1 MTVAVVTDSSSC
13 LPATLAAER
22 GIALVPLHVLVDGID
37 HREGVDDIPEQSTSG
52 KPVTTAGASPGEL
65 TEVYAAALERSRGAG
80 VVALHISRGLSSTW
94 EAARQAADHVGSAV
108 RVVDS
113 ASAGMGLGFA
123 VLAAAATAAGG
134 AELDE
139 VYHDAVAASTTSR
152 CFIVVDRLDHL
163 RRGGRIGTA
172 AALLGTAL
180 AMKPVLHISDGKL
193 VLREKTRTSSKAL
206 HKLVDAAVAAAAEV
220 GDESGGCARGAPHA
234 VPGAGRGRGR
244 DADLPNSALDQHRCV
259 PLRCRSRRSCRP
271 GRGRRRRGSGT
282 PIAGSSPGSSTASG
296 FLHRAIRGLRLSA
309 IETDHAH

>member
-113 ASAGMGLGFA
+113 A
-123 VLAAAATAAGG
+123 
-134 AELDE
+134 
-139 VYHDAVAASTTSR
+139 
-152 CFIVVDRLDHL
+152 
-163 RRGGRIGTA
+163 
-172 AALLGTAL
+172 
-180 AMKPVLHISDGKL
+180 
-193 VLREKTRTSSKAL
+193 
-206 HKLVDAAVAAAAEV
+206 
-220 GDESGGCARGAPHA
+220 
-234 VPGAGRGRGR
+234 
-244 DADLPNSALDQHRCV
+244 
-259 PLRCRSRRSCRP
+259 
-271 GRGRRRRGSGT
+271 
-282 PIAGSSPGSSTASG
+282 
-296 FLHRAIRGLRLSA
+296 
-309 IETDHAH
+309 

>member
-65 TEVYAAALERSRGAG
+65 TEIYAAALERSRGAG

-139 VYHDAVAASTTSR
+139 VYRDAVAASTTSR

-163 RRGGRIGTA
+163 RRGGRIGAA

-193 VLREKTRTSSKAL
+193 VLKEKARTSSKAL
-206 HKLVDAAVAAAAEV
+206 NKLVDAAVAAATTTAHRGDAEHAKLNFW
-220 GDESGGCARGAPHA
+220 CGA
-234 VPGAGRGRGR
+234 V
-244 DADLPNSALDQHRCV
+244 
-259 PLRCRSRRSCRP
+259 
-271 GRGRRRRGSGT
+271 
-282 PIAGSSPGSSTASG
+282 
-296 FLHRAIRGLRLSA
+296 
-309 IETDHAH
+309 

>member
-22 GIALVPLHVLVDGID
+22 GIAMVPLHVLVDGID

-94 EAARQAADHVGSAV
+94 EAARQAAEHVGSAV

-123 VLAAAATAAGG
+123 VLAAADTAAGG

-139 VYHDAVAASTTSR
+139 VYRDAVAASTASR

-163 RRGGRIGTA
+163 RRGGRIGAA

-193 VLREKTRTSSKAL
+193 VLKEKARTSSKAL
-206 HKLVDAAVAAAAEV
+206 NKLVDAAVVAATEV
-220 GDESGGCARGAPHA
+220 GDESGVALAVHHMQCPERAEDVAAMLASRIPHSTSIDVYPFGAVLGAH
-234 VPGAGRGRGR
+234 VGPGAVGVVV
-244 DADLPNSALDQHRCV
+244 A
-259 PLRCRSRRSCRP
+259 P
-271 GRGRRRRGSGT
+271 GRR
-282 PIAGSSPGSSTASG
+282 
-296 FLHRAIRGLRLSA
+296 
-309 IETDHAH
+309 

>member
-37 HREGVDDIPEQSTSG
+37 HREGVDDIPEQTTSG

-139 VYHDAVAASTTSR
+139 VYRDAVAASTTSR

-163 RRGGRIGTA
+163 RRGGRIGAA

-193 VLREKTRTSSKAL
+193 VLKEKARTSSKAL
-206 HKLVDAAVAAAAEV
+206 NKLVDAAVAAATEV
-220 GDESGGCARGAPHA
+220 GDESGVALAVHHMQCPERAEDVAAMLASRIPHSTSIDVYPFGAVLGAH
-234 VPGAGRGRGR
+234 VGPGAVGVVV
-244 DADLPNSALDQHRCV
+244 A
-259 PLRCRSRRSCRP
+259 P
-271 GRGRRRRGSGT
+271 GRR
-282 PIAGSSPGSSTASG
+282 
-296 FLHRAIRGLRLSA
+296 
-309 IETDHAH
+309 

>member
-22 GIALVPLHVLVDGID
+22 GIAMVPLHVLVDGID

-94 EAARQAADHVGSAV
+94 EAARQAAEHVGSAV

-123 VLAAAATAAGG
+123 VLAAADTAAGG

-139 VYHDAVAASTTSR
+139 VYRDAVASSTASR

-163 RRGGRIGTA
+163 RRGGRIGAA

-193 VLREKTRTSSKAL
+193 VLKEKARTSSKAL
-206 HKLVDAAVAAAAEV
+206 NKLVDAAVVAATEV
-220 GDESGGCARGAPHA
+220 CDESGVALAVHHMQCPERAEDVAAMLASRIPHSTSIDVYPFGAVLGAH
-234 VPGAGRGRGR
+234 VGPGAVGVVV
-244 DADLPNSALDQHRCV
+244 A
-259 PLRCRSRRSCRP
+259 P
-271 GRGRRRRGSGT
+271 GRR
-282 PIAGSSPGSSTASG
+282 
-296 FLHRAIRGLRLSA
+296 
-309 IETDHAH
+309 

>member
-123 VLAAAATAAGG
+123 VLAATATAAGG

-206 HKLVDAAVAAAAEV
+206 NKLVDAAVAAAAEV
-220 GDESGGCARGAPHA
+220 GDESGVALAVHHMQCPERAEDVAAMLTSRIPHSTSIDVYPFGAVLGAH
-234 VPGAGRGRGR
+234 VGPGAVGVVV
-244 DADLPNSALDQHRCV
+244 A
-259 PLRCRSRRSCRP
+259 P
-271 GRGRRRRGSGT
+271 GRR
-282 PIAGSSPGSSTASG
+282 
-296 FLHRAIRGLRLSA
+296 
-309 IETDHAH
+309 

>member
-13 LPATLAAER
+13 LPVALAEKR
-22 GIALVPLHVLVDGID
+22 GIALVPLHVLVDEID
-37 HREGVDDIPEQSTSG
+37 HREGVDEIPEHSTSG

-65 TEVYAAALERSRGAG
+65 TEVYAAALEHSRGAG

-94 EAARQAADHVGSAV
+94 EAARQAAAHVGSAV

-123 VLAAAATAAGG
+123 ALAAAATAGRG
-134 AELDE
+134 ADLDE
-139 VYHDAVAASTTSR
+139 VYRDAVAASTSTR

-206 HKLVDAAVAAAAEV
+206 NKLVDAAVAAATEV
-220 GDESGGCARGAPHA
+220 GDESGVALAVHHMQCAERAEDVAAMLTSRIPQSTSIDVYPFGAVLGAH
-234 VPGAGRGRGR
+234 VGPGAVGVVV
-244 DADLPNSALDQHRCV
+244 APA
-259 PLRCRSRRSCRP
+259 RR
-271 GRGRRRRGSGT
+271 
-282 PIAGSSPGSSTASG
+282 
-296 FLHRAIRGLRLSA
+296 
-309 IETDHAH
+309 

>member
-65 TEVYAAALERSRGAG
+65 TEFYAAALERSRGAG

-139 VYHDAVAASTTSR
+139 VYRDAVAASTTSR

-163 RRGGRIGTA
+163 RRGGRIGAA

-193 VLREKTRTSSKAL
+193 VLKEKARTSSKAL
-206 HKLVDAAVAAAAEV
+206 NKLVDAAVAAATEV
-220 GDESGGCARGAPHA
+220 GDESGVALAVHHMQCPERAEDVAAMLASRIPHSTSIDVYPFGAVLGAH
-234 VPGAGRGRGR
+234 VGPGAVGVVV
-244 DADLPNSALDQHRCV
+244 A
-259 PLRCRSRRSCRP
+259 P
-271 GRGRRRRGSGT
+271 GRR
-282 PIAGSSPGSSTASG
+282 
-296 FLHRAIRGLRLSA
+296 
-309 IETDHAH
+309 

>member
-37 HREGVDDIPEQSTSG
+37 HREGVDDIPEQFTSG

-65 TEVYAAALERSRGAG
+65 TEIYAAALERSRGAG

-139 VYHDAVAASTTSR
+139 VYRDAVAASTTSR

-163 RRGGRIGTA
+163 RRGGRIGAA

-193 VLREKTRTSSKAL
+193 VLKEKARTSSKAL
-206 HKLVDAAVAAAAEV
+206 NKLVDAAVAAATEV
-220 GDESGGCARGAPHA
+220 GDESGVALAVHHMQCPERAEDVAAMLASRIPHSTSIDVYPFGAVLGAH
-234 VPGAGRGRGR
+234 VGPGAVGVVV
-244 DADLPNSALDQHRCV
+244 A
-259 PLRCRSRRSCRP
+259 P
-271 GRGRRRRGSGT
+271 GRR
-282 PIAGSSPGSSTASG
+282 
-296 FLHRAIRGLRLSA
+296 
-309 IETDHAH
+309 